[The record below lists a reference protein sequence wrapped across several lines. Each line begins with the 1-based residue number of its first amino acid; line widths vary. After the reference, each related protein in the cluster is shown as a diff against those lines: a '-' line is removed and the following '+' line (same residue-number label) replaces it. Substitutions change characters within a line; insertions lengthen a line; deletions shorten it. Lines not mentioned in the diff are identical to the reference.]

1 MVKPPPVKPPKNPE
15 DVLSF
20 PTKQVS
26 HSEVYASPT
35 QLCTILHLHISYVN
49 PPSGNPKIPGQKY
62 ALSLHGAA
70 TLALQLKAA
79 LHEFGHH
86 PEDFA

>member
-20 PTKQVS
+20 PQSRCHIQRFMLANPV
-26 HSEVYASPT
+26 
-35 QLCTILHLHISYVN
+35 CTILHLHISYVN